1 MKDKTTYVRS
11 TKLSTK
17 FLNKEKKQELY
28 NILEESESLCKK
40 FVEYFWFNTNLQNLP
55 KYVGKDIYSKFDSK
69 LSAYVKQCIAK
80 QALGVVKGTF
90 EKQRKRLFV
99 YNKFLKEGKY
109 KKARKLKQIIDKI
122 NLSCPEIKNFEL
134 QLQGNPTVS
143 RFEYSKSS
151 KEFDCWLY
159 VSLSSSSLNKS
170 YLPLKR
176 TKHFNRWINRSG
188 KLSSGVRISKNF
200 ITISFT
206 LEKQEN
212 LNKEVKGVDIGIKNI
227 ISCSDGRQSLGL
239 EEVQEK
245 LARKK
250 KGSKAFQ
257 RAQIERTNFINYC
270 INKTLDLTNTKVVKR
285 EDIKNLRKY
294 KRNSRFMQSWTYTDI
309 FGKVDK
315 YCEEQNVSV
324 IKISPTYTSQRCYK
338 CGFVLKSNRNGK
350 EFKCKNCGYT
360 ADADLN
366 ASKNIALNLQ
376 GIGNKERLLHKNR
389 IGFYWNVGG

>member
-1 MKDKTTYVRS
+1 MKDKTTYIRS

-28 NILEESESLCKK
+28 NILEESENLCKK

-55 KYVGKDIYSKFDSK
+55 KYVGKDVYSKFDSK
-69 LSAYVKQCIAK
+69 LSAYVKQCVAR
-80 QALGVVKGTF
+80 QALGIVKGTF
-90 EKQRKRLFV
+90 EKQKRRLYI
-99 YNKFLKEGKY
+99 YNKLLNERKY

-151 KEFDCWLY
+151 REFDCWLY
-159 VSLSSSSLNKS
+159 VSLSSSNLNKS
-170 YLPLKR
+170 YLPFKR
-176 TKHFNRWINRSG
+176 TKHFNKWVNRNG
-188 KLSSGVRISKNF
+188 KLSFGVRISRDF
-200 ITISFT
+200 ITIFLT
-206 LEKQEN
+206 LEKQEK
-212 LNKEVKGVDIGIKNI
+212 LTGEIKGIDIGIKNI
-227 ISCSDGRQSLGL
+227 ISCSDGKQSYGL
-239 EEVQEK
+239 EEIQEK

-250 KGSKAFQ
+250 KGSKAFR
-257 RAQIERTNFINYC
+257 RAQTERQNFINYC
-270 INKTLDLTNTKVVKR
+270 INKTLDLANTKIVKR
-285 EDIKNLRKY
+285 ENIKNIRKY

-309 FGKVDK
+309 FDKVDR

-324 IKISPTYTSQRCYK
+324 IAISPTYTSQRCYK

-350 EFKCKNCGYT
+350 EFKCKSCGYT

-376 GIGNKERLLHKNR
+376 GIGNKERLEHKNR
-389 IGFYWNVGG
+389 IGFYWNAQG